1 MERAAHAIATT
12 IVDHPKLCLS
22 AALVVTVVAGV
33 AASGLRFDSSYRSM
47 LPPDEPRILEADAVR
62 ARTGGQ
68 RQLVIAVSGPD
79 AERRAAFGRA
89 LADDIERLPQIRWVD
104 AELPVAWFEAR
115 ALWLLE
121 EDELEALVEA
131 VGDALDR
138 EAAARHPLSIAL
150 DADSTTEDAWARVRQ
165 RIDANRSELHRMH
178 LESRDGR
185 YTFVVVTPTVTV
197 MDFEGSNALFSGI
210 ERAVR
215 SLREVYPDVEVRY
228 AGKFQLARDQHTVL
242 TADMRRASLL
252 ALALC
257 LIVIALVTR
266 RLAAPLIVVG
276 GVVLGLV
283 WTLAAARLLVGSLN
297 LISAFLVP
305 VLIGLG
311 ADFGIHLVVRYGQE
325 RAERPARAA
334 RIATVAGL
342 LPPSFVSALTTAGTF
357 AVLTLSDF
365 RGFSELGVV
374 AAVGVLLTFV
384 VSFLAVPPMLGRF
397 GGATTPVSGG
407 ARVFPRRAAV
417 LVVIALSIGALFGA
431 VRATDVRFDNDYRR
445 LRTDSDEVE
454 FFRYVDENLG
464 LRFDPTVV
472 VVDDLDAARAV
483 HRAIAAEGVGRVLS
497 IVDLLPRTSPRRREL
512 LDELDALL
520 SRRAYDGLRG
530 DDAELLARARAQIA
544 QAPWSVDEIPATVRR
559 RLMTLD
565 GEGCTVLFWPETPI
579 TSDAAAWV
587 WAERLDRIGAPL
599 DAEGVTHLMATE
611 TLTPSWV
618 HQRIV
623 ADAPKT
629 ITLAALVVLLITAA
643 SMRTVRRTLLVC
655 VPLVV
660 AVTGT
665 LGVMVATGLDLDMF
679 NLIVLPTV
687 LGIGI
692 DNLVHLV
699 HRYERCGPG
708 SMPFVWKRTGQSVL
722 LTSVT
727 TAIGFGAMLVAHHAG
742 LRSLGTLALIAI
754 GATLLA
760 AAVYLPA
767 LLVMIDRAAPDR
779 VR

>member
-1 MERAAHAIATT
+1 MERVAQGIARA
-12 IVDHPKLCLS
+12 IVDHPRLCPS
-22 AALVVTVVAGV
+22 AAIVVTLVAGV
-33 AASGLRFDSSYRSM
+33 VASGLRFDSSYLSM
-47 LPPDEPRILEADAVR
+47 LPPNEPRIVEADAVR

-68 RQLVIAVSGPD
+68 RQLVIAVSGAD

-89 LADDIERLPQIRWVD
+89 LARDIEALPQIRWVD
-104 AELPVAWFEAR
+104 AELPLAWFEER
-115 ALWLLE
+115 ALWMLE
-121 EDELEALVEA
+121 EDDLEELVEA

-138 EAAARHPLSIAL
+138 EAASRHPLALAL
-150 DADSTTEDAWARVRQ
+150 DADSAGEDAWARVRALV
-165 RIDANRSELHRMH
+165 DANGSELHRMH

-197 MDFEGSNALFSGI
+197 MDFEGSRALFSGI
-210 ERAVR
+210 ESAVR
-215 SLREVYPDVEVRY
+215 ALRDDFPGVQVRY
-228 AGKFQLARDQHTVL
+228 AGKFQLAREQHAVL

-252 ALALC
+252 ALGLC
-257 LIVIALVTR
+257 LVVIALVTR
-266 RLAAPLIVVG
+266 RIAAPLIVAG

-283 WTLAAARLLVGSLN
+283 WTLAAARLLVGSLK

-311 ADFGIHLVVRYGQE
+311 ADFGIHLVVRYEQE

-365 RGFSELGVV
+365 SGFSELGLV

-384 VSFLAVPPMLGRF
+384 VTFLAVPPLLGRF
-397 GGATTPVSGG
+397 GAGPPPVSG
-407 ARVFPRRAAV
+407 RTRDIPRGVALVVVAAV
-417 LVVIALSIGALFGA
+417 SGWGVFGV
-431 VRATDVRFDNDYRR
+431 VRADDIRFDNDYRR

-483 HRAIAAEGVGRVLS
+483 HRAVTAEGVHRVFS
-497 IVDLLPRTSPRRREL
+497 IVDLLPRSSPRHREL
-512 LDELDALL
+512 LAELDTLL
-520 SRRAYDGLRG
+520 SRRAYDALQGE
-530 DDAELLARARAQIA
+530 DADLLARARAQVA
-544 QAPWSVDEIPATVRR
+544 QAPWTIEAIPAAVRR
-559 RLMTLD
+559 RLVTLD
-565 GEGCTVLFWPETPI
+565 GAGCTVLFWPEAPI
-579 TSDAAAWV
+579 TSDAAAWA
-587 WAERLDRIGAPL
+587 WAERVDRIGAQL
-599 DAEGVTHLMATE
+599 DAEGVAHLMATE

-623 ADAPKT
+623 DDAPKT
-629 ITLAALVVLLITAA
+629 ITLAALVVLLITGV
-643 SMRTVRRTLLVC
+643 SMRTVRGTLLVC

-665 LGVMVATGLDLDMF
+665 LGVMVAVGLDLDMF

-708 SMPFVWKRTGQSVL
+708 SMSFVWRRTGLSVL
-722 LTSVT
+722 LSSLT

-760 AAVYLPA
+760 AALYLPA
-767 LLVMIDRAAPDR
+767 LLVAIDRVAPDR